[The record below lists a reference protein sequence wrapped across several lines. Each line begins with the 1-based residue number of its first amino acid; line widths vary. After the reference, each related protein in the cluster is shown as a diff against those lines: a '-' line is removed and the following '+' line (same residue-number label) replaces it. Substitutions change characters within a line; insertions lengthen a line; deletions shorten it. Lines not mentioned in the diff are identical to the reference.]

1 MLLEIPTGDRDLFG
15 VVCAIERLKTG
26 RRDLHG
32 VMSISEFL
40 EENRRFWTSSL
51 PSESDRVIILDLYH
65 NANVHFHLFA
75 NCVVAK
81 CIQHIWG
88 GEIVG
93 VFADDFDDDRKT
105 DAKANQ
111 ALARSFG
118 ISRFCN
124 ISEFRN
130 RFLSDPVWSAN
141 AESDLR
147 KRLQG
152 KSGSALRQAI
162 QLLSEPE
169 FPRRGRLIY
178 NEYLRRSG
186 SGTIDNLSDELI
198 AAAKLVS
205 ADHEAIPMMFGK
217 SPIRACVLGH
227 ICYSGSGQLAD
238 FSARNGAPTYLV
250 EQYIPIAVT
259 RYRDQ
264 TDLSSGLPSD
274 CKGML
279 EKFAFDQALLD
290 DPGLDL
296 FDGAVEGTLAR
307 TIDPLLNRDVVDQL
321 PVSRKAFLE
330 NCGVDPKNPTV
341 CVFAHVFQDA
351 PLTRQRQV
359 SDDYWQALV
368 DVVDLARQLTHLNLI
383 IKPHPLN
390 ESHDRKHSWDR
401 LHEYCADIRNVGFAD
416 GALSAGEVMKHCDA
430 GLTVRGTVLYEMAAA
445 GHRMIATGEDKYSG
459 LGIVEEASSMEDLK
473 SILTN
478 VSREAWSMPAEQR
491 RRALAYSYC
500 LLQGFRSKSIL
511 VPDKR
516 WAPEEYFRSATLA
529 LSNFRLEED
538 PLFINLKSFLRNDLP
553 MLISKEAFPR

>member
-1 MLLEIPTGDRDLFG
+1 MN
-15 VVCAIERLKTG
+15 
-26 RRDLHG
+26 
-32 VMSISEFL
+32 ISKFL
-40 EENRRFWTSSL
+40 EENRRFWTSSA
-51 PSESDRVIILDLYH
+51 PPKSDGILILDLYH
-65 NANVHFHLFA
+65 DDNVHSHLFA

-93 VFADDFDDDRKT
+93 IFADGFGEDRKT
-105 DAKANQ
+105 DVEANQ

-118 ISRFCN
+118 VSRFYN

-130 RFLSDPVWSAN
+130 RCLSDPAWSDN

-147 KRLQG
+147 KQLQG
-152 KSGSALRQAI
+152 KSGSSLRQAI
-162 QLLSEPE
+162 RSLSEPQ
-169 FPRRGRLIY
+169 FPRRGLLIY
-178 NEYLRRSG
+178 NEFLRRFGFS
-186 SGTIDNLSDELI
+186 TIDNLSDELI
-198 AAAKLVS
+198 AVAKLVS
-205 ADHEAIPMMFGK
+205 ADYEAIAMMFGK
-217 SPIRACVLGH
+217 SPIRASVLGH
-227 ICYSGSGQLAD
+227 ICYSVSGQLAD
-238 FSARNGAPTYLV
+238 FSAMHGAPTFLV

-259 RYRDQ
+259 RYRDL

-274 CKGML
+274 CKDML
-279 EKFAFDQALLD
+279 ERYAFDQALLN
-290 DPGLDL
+290 DPRLDL

-321 PVSRKAFLE
+321 PVSREDFLE
-330 NCGVDPKNPTV
+330 ACGVDPKNPTV

-351 PLTRQRQV
+351 PLTRPKQL
-359 SDDYWQALV
+359 SDDYWQSVV

-390 ESHDRKHSWDR
+390 DKYDSKRSWDR
-401 LHEYCADIRNVGFAD
+401 LLEYCANIRNVGFAD
-416 GALSAGEVMKHCDA
+416 GDLSAGEVMKHCDA

-445 GHRMIATGEDKYSG
+445 GHRMIATGEDKFSG
-459 LGIVEEASSMEDLK
+459 LGILEEPSSREALK
-473 SILTN
+473 GILMN

-516 WAPEEYFRSATLA
+516 WPLEEYFRSATLA

-538 PLFINLKSFLRNDLP
+538 PLFINLKLFLRNDLP
-553 MLISKEAFPR
+553 MLISKEAFPAMSSKRFATKPITTLAESCD

>member
-1 MLLEIPTGDRDLFG
+1 MN
-15 VVCAIERLKTG
+15 
-26 RRDLHG
+26 
-32 VMSISEFL
+32 ISEFL

-51 PSESDRVIILDLYH
+51 PPKSDRIIILDLYH
-65 NANVHFHLFA
+65 NANAHFHLFA

-93 VFADDFDDDRKT
+93 VFADDFGDDRKT
-105 DAKANQ
+105 DVEANR

-118 ISRFCN
+118 VSRFYN

-141 AESDLR
+141 AERDLR
-147 KRLQG
+147 TRLQG
-152 KSGSALRQAI
+152 KSGSALRQAVR
-162 QLLSEPE
+162 LLSESK

-178 NEYLRRSG
+178 NEFLRRSG
-186 SGTIDNLSDELI
+186 FGTIDSLSDELI
-198 AAAKLVS
+198 AVAKLVS
-205 ADHEAIPMMFGK
+205 ADYEAIPMMFGQ
-217 SPIRACVLGH
+217 SSIRACVLGH
-227 ICYSGSGQLAD
+227 ICYSASGQLAD
-238 FSARNGAPTYLV
+238 FSAQNGAPTYLV
-250 EQYIPIAVT
+250 EQYIPISVT

-274 CKGML
+274 CKEML
-279 EKFAFDQALLD
+279 EKYAFDQALLD
-290 DPGLDL
+290 DPRLDL

-321 PVSRKAFLE
+321 PVSREAFLE
-330 NCGVDPKNPTV
+330 SCGVDPKYPTV

-351 PLTRQRQV
+351 PLTRQRQL
-359 SDDYWQALV
+359 SDDYWQAIV
-368 DVVDLARQLTHLNLI
+368 DVVDIARQLTHLNLI
-383 IKPHPLN
+383 IKSHPLN
-390 ESHDRKHSWDR
+390 DSYDRKHSWDR
-401 LHEYCADIRNVGFAD
+401 LHEYCAGIRNVGFAD
-416 GALSAGEVMKHCDA
+416 SALSAGDVMKHCDA

-445 GHRMIATGEDKYSG
+445 GHRMIAAGEDKYSG
-459 LGIVEEASSMEDLK
+459 LGIVEEASSMEALR
-473 SILTN
+473 SILLD
-478 VSREAWSMPAEQR
+478 VSRKAWSMPEDQR
-491 RRALAYSYC
+491 RRAVAYSYC

-516 WAPEEYFRSATLA
+516 WPPEEYFRSATLA

-553 MLISKEAFPR
+553 MLISKEAFPG